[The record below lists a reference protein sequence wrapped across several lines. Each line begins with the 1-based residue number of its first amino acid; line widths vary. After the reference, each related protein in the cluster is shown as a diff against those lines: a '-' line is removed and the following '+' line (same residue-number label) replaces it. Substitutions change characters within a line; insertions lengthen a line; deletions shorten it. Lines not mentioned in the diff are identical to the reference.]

1 MTSIPQKKT
10 FFYAVELLLFLF
22 VNALFILKY
31 VPRAGINAYPVLGI
45 FCIVV
50 LAIVY
55 LFSLP
60 ENKKK
65 ERLSKV
71 GFFLLLSLII
81 GAIIVFLIKVDRYS
95 VNVDR
100 WSAVTFFLDNL
111 FQGNYPYAAHTH
123 VCETNYPSPFP
134 VWYVVNLPFYLMG
147 DVGLGLIF
155 FILQTAFIVHYYFRS
170 WYKSLFFLLLLSISP
185 AYWWEVMVRSDALS
199 NALLVFTAIIWFD
212 RSGKSLSENLVT
224 AILICGL
231 IASTRLSAILPLAL
245 YFFRPFLRLKLKQQ
259 MIFVSGV
266 ALIVILSF
274 LPFILWN
281 TDTWIFFSRNPF
293 MSQSGVGNRYVLTG
307 MIILG
312 IVFSLRWKGL
322 HRFFNTASLF
332 IFIFMALSQLSLI
345 LTRGING
352 SFFSDSTYDVSY
364 FSLILPYCIGYLSGI
379 SLRDEEK
386 ISEV

>member
-1 MTSIPQKKT
+1 MTSILQKKT
-10 FFYAVELLLFLF
+10 FIYAVELLLFLF

-31 VPRAGINAYPVLGI
+31 VPRTDINAYSVLGI

-60 ENKKK
+60 GSKKK
-65 ERLSKV
+65 EQLSKA

-81 GAIIVFLIKVDRYS
+81 GGIIVFLIKVDRYS

-155 FILQTAFIVHYYFRS
+155 FILLTAFIVRYYFRS

-199 NALLVFTAIIWFD
+199 NALLVFTAIIWFN
-212 RSGKSLSENLVT
+212 RSGKSLSKNLVI

-245 YFFRPFLRLKLKQQ
+245 YFFKPFIQLKLKEKT
-259 MIFVSGV
+259 IFLSGIL
-266 ALIVILSF
+266 LIILASF

-281 TDTWIFFSRNPF
+281 TETWIFFSRNPF
-293 MSQSGVGNRYVLTG
+293 MSQSGVGNKYVLIG

-312 IVFSLRWKGL
+312 IIFSLRWKGL

-332 IFIFMALSQLSLI
+332 IFTFMTLSQVSLI

-379 SLRDEEK
+379 SLTDEEK